1 MDLDELV
8 FHPWSAQGPRTVPTF
23 VGGSGSH
30 VVDADGR
37 RYLDFSSQLVFTNL
51 GHQHPRIVAAVK
63 EQADRLCTLA
73 PGHAS
78 DVRGEAARLIVDVA
92 PEGLGHVLFTTGG
105 TEAIEHA
112 VRMARLHTGR
122 PKVLAAYRSYHG
134 STTTSI
140 HLTGD
145 PRRWA
150 SDTGSAGAVHFFGP
164 FLYRSAFGSSTPEEE
179 GERALAHLEQVIIL
193 EGPSTISA
201 LVLEPVTGSSGVI
214 VPPSGYLRGV
224 RELCTR
230 HGIAFIADE
239 VLAGF
244 GRTGAWFGVDHEGVI
259 PDLLTFAKGVNSG
272 YVPLGGVLV
281 GDPIYDTFTHRPY
294 PAGMTYSGHPLACAA
309 AVGAI
314 GAMHDEGTV
323 AAAARLGTDILGPGL
338 TKLAQNHPC
347 IGDVRGIGGL
357 WTLELVRDRRTKKPL
372 VPVGATGEANAP
384 MAAFAKTCLDRGLV
398 PLVLGNR
405 VHVAPP
411 LNVSERDAATGLTI
425 LDQALAEVDSFIQSN
440 AVTEHA

>member
-164 FLYRSAFGSSTPEEE
+164 FLYRSAFGSRTPEEE
-179 GERALAHLEQVIIL
+179 GERALAHLEQVILL

-384 MAAFAKTCLDRGLV
+384 MAAFAKACLDRGLV

-411 LNVSERDAATGLTI
+411 LNVSERDAATGLAI

>member
-8 FHPWSAQGPRTVPTF
+8 FHPWVAQGPRTVATF
-23 VGGSGSH
+23 VDGSGSFLI
-30 VVDADGR
+30 DADGR
-37 RYLDFSSQLVFTNL
+37 SYLDLSSQLVFTNL
-51 GHQHPRIVAAVK
+51 GHQHPRIVGAIK
-63 EQADRLCTLA
+63 EQADRLCALA
-73 PGHAS
+73 PSYGS
-78 DVRGEAARLIVDVA
+78 DVRGEAARLIVEVA
-92 PEGLGHVLFTTGG
+92 PEGLGRVLFTTGG

-112 VRMARLHTGR
+112 VRMARLHNGR

-150 SDTGSAGAVHFFGP
+150 NDTGAAGAIHFFGP
-164 FLYRSAFGSSTPEEE
+164 FIYRSAFGSRTPEEE
-179 GERALAHLEQVIIL
+179 CERALAHLEQVILL

-201 LVLEPVTGSSGVI
+201 LVLESVIGSSGVI
-214 VPPSGYLRGV
+214 VPPAGYLRGV

-230 HGIAFIADE
+230 YGIVYIADE
-239 VLAGF
+239 VLVGF
-244 GRTGAWFGVDHEGVI
+244 GRTGAWFSVDHEKVS
-259 PDLLTFAKGVNSG
+259 PDLLVFAKGVNSG

-281 GDPIYDTFTHRPY
+281 GDPIYETFTKRPY

-314 GAMHDEGTV
+314 GAMNDEGTI

-338 TKLAQNHPC
+338 TRLAEEHASV
-347 IGDVRGIGGL
+347 GDVRGIGCL
-357 WTLELVRDRRTKKPL
+357 WTVELVRDRLTKEPL

-384 MAAFAKTCLDRGLV
+384 MTDFARVCLGRSML
-398 PLVLGNR
+398 PLILGNR
-405 VHVAPP
+405 IHVAPP
-411 LNVSERDAATGLTI
+411 LNLSDADASTGLAI
-425 LDQALAEVDSFIQSN
+425 LDEALAAADRYV
-440 AVTEHA
+440 A

>member
-8 FHPWSAQGPRTVPTF
+8 FHPWSVQGPRSVPTF

-30 VVDADGR
+30 VIDTDGR

-51 GHQHPRIVAAVK
+51 GHQHRRIVAAVK

-73 PGHAS
+73 PGHGS
-78 DVRGEAARLIVDVA
+78 DVRGEAARAIVEVA
-92 PEGLGHVLFTTGG
+92 PDGLGHVLFTTGG

-112 VRMARLHTGR
+112 VRMARLHNGR

-145 PRRWA
+145 SRRWA
-150 SDTGSAGAVHFFGP
+150 SDTGAAGAVHFFGP
-164 FLYRSAFGSSTPEEE
+164 FLYRSAFGSSTPGEEC
-179 GERALAHLEQVIIL
+179 ERALAHLEQVILL

-214 VPPSGYLRGV
+214 VPPAGYLQGV
-224 RELCTR
+224 RDLCTR
-230 HGIAFIADE
+230 HGIVFIADE
-239 VLAGF
+239 VLAGL
-244 GRTGAWFGVDHEGVI
+244 GRTGAWFGVDHDGVA
-259 PDLLTFAKGVNSG
+259 PDLLIFAKGVNSG

-281 GDPIYDTFTHRPY
+281 GDSIHETFTQRPY

-314 GAMHDEGTV
+314 GAMHEEGTV
-323 AAAARLGTDILGPGL
+323 AAAARLGTHILEPGL
-338 TKLAQNHPC
+338 TKLAGNHPC

-357 WTLELVRDRRTKKPL
+357 WTLELVRDRESKQPL
-372 VPVGATGEANAP
+372 VPQGAAGEANAP
-384 MAAFAKTCLDRGLV
+384 MAAFIKACLGRGLV

-405 VHVAPP
+405 IHVAPP
-411 LNVSERDAATGLTI
+411 LNISDGDAAIGLAS
-425 LDQALAEVDSFIQSN
+425 LDEALAEADTFL
-440 AVTEHA
+440 A

>member
-8 FHPWSAQGPRTVPTF
+8 FHPWVAQGPRTVATF
-23 VGGSGSH
+23 VDGSGSFLI
-30 VVDADGR
+30 DADGR
-37 RYLDFSSQLVFTNL
+37 SYLDLSSQLVFTNL
-51 GHQHPRIVAAVK
+51 GHQHPRIVGAIK
-63 EQADRLCTLA
+63 EQADRLCALA
-73 PGHAS
+73 PSYGS
-78 DVRGEAARLIVDVA
+78 DVRGEAARLIVEVA
-92 PEGLGHVLFTTGG
+92 PEGLGSVLFTTGG

-112 VRMARLHTGR
+112 VRMARLHNGR

-150 SDTGSAGAVHFFGP
+150 NDTGAAGAIHFFGP
-164 FLYRSAFGSSTPEEE
+164 FIYRSAFGSRTPEEE
-179 GERALAHLEQVIIL
+179 CERALAHLEQVILL

-201 LVLEPVTGSSGVI
+201 LVLESVIGSSGVI
-214 VPPSGYLRGV
+214 VPPAGYLRGV

-230 HGIAFIADE
+230 YGIVYIADE
-239 VLAGF
+239 VLVGF
-244 GRTGAWFGVDHEGVI
+244 GRTGAWFSVDHEKVS
-259 PDLLTFAKGVNSG
+259 PDLLVFAKGVNSG

-281 GDPIYDTFTHRPY
+281 GDPIYETFTKRPY

-314 GAMHDEGTV
+314 GAMNDEGTI

-338 TKLAQNHPC
+338 TRLAEEHASV
-347 IGDVRGIGGL
+347 GDVRGIGCL
-357 WTLELVRDRRTKKPL
+357 WTVELVRDRLTKEPL

-384 MAAFAKTCLDRGLV
+384 MTDFARVCLGRSML
-398 PLVLGNR
+398 PLILGNR
-405 VHVAPP
+405 IHVAPP
-411 LNVSERDAATGLTI
+411 LNLSDADASTGLAI
-425 LDQALAEVDSFIQSN
+425 LDEALAAADRYV
-440 AVTEHA
+440 A